1 MVSPTNTGDADPID
15 FAYLTDRVRI
25 NDGRP
30 QLYGTQFEL
39 VDERRRP
46 RPIENPETVDERRE
60 ALGMR
65 SLRAYSKFA
74 NT

>member
-1 MVSPTNTGDADPID
+1 MPDPVPDLLLGAWRRASI
-15 FAYLTDRVRI
+15 V
-25 NDGRP
+25 NDD
-30 QLYGTQFEL
+30 GTQFEL

-65 SLRAYSKFA
+65 SLKAYTKFA

>member
-1 MVSPTNTGDADPID
+1 MEPHAATGEADPVD

-25 NDGRP
+25 NAGRP
-30 QLYGTQFEL
+30 QLYGTQLEL
-39 VDERRRP
+39 VDGRRRP
-46 RPIENPETVDERRE
+46 RPIERPDTVDRRRE

-74 NT
+74 ET